1 MLSCYSF
8 HNHTLLSHSMWS
20 LWNLRSLRVFQ
31 GDGSYHWRLGDAFK
45 ISWVNWC
52 LEHAPGKTLNTEN
65 LPDLL
70 GTLTLCYTHTY
81 FALISGFIW
90 DFTFLIPTIR
100 VPHAFL
106 SDWRVCVQAQTY
118 QRGNSNSDG
127 PAFIPSLAFLSSA
140 ASETS
145 RCETATY
152 HYVCM
157 YVCMMELTQ
166 LHQPCPWREAWPRSG
181 WAWCLWRCFEVDR
194 TGGCILLGSLSLE
207 IWVLQFLPSFPLPWF
222 WWWQGIKCTA
232 GISVCWLPKSPH
244 KTPLAHSPSSM
255 RVVINSHCFGSVAL
269 STYPGQKQL
278 ILIRGWRT
286 SFTRV
291 PMPKLEKQVQL
302 PLHSTHLKFHP
313 ILLKK
318 AKCSSSLMTL
328 EITIWPSDPWL
339 WVTEADH
346 LSWFAWDWG
355 VTWDFGV
362 FDAKSGKVPS
372 NPGQVGQFFRTPAVR
387 TLLCAQDRVFPWRLG
402 WGRSKKEQEFSSSPH
417 NWTVF
422 CCSC

>member
-81 FALISGFIW
+81 FAVISGFIW

-157 YVCMMELTQ
+157 YVCMYVWWSSHSSISPVPGERLGQGQAEPGACGDALRLTVQ
-166 LHQPCPWREAWPRSG
+166 EGVSCWKACPWR
-181 WAWCLWRCFEVDR
+181 
-194 TGGCILLGSLSLE
+194 
-207 IWVLQFLPSFPLPWF
+207 
-222 WWWQGIKCTA
+222 
-232 GISVCWLPKSPH
+232 
-244 KTPLAHSPSSM
+244 
-255 RVVINSHCFGSVAL
+255 FGS
-269 STYPGQKQL
+269 
-278 ILIRGWRT
+278 
-286 SFTRV
+286 
-291 PMPKLEKQVQL
+291 
-302 PLHSTHLKFHP
+302 
-313 ILLKK
+313 
-318 AKCSSSLMTL
+318 
-328 EITIWPSDPWL
+328 
-339 WVTEADH
+339 
-346 LSWFAWDWG
+346 
-355 VTWDFGV
+355 
-362 FDAKSGKVPS
+362 
-372 NPGQVGQFFRTPAVR
+372 
-387 TLLCAQDRVFPWRLG
+387 
-402 WGRSKKEQEFSSSPH
+402 FSSCLHFLCPDSDGDKGS
-417 NWTVF
+417 NVLLASVF
-422 CCSC
+422 ADYPRVLTIHLWPTAQVPWG